1 MPDSRGS
8 KSTGSTAW
16 VLQRVTGVI
25 LIVLLLA
32 HFWVHHFFIQEFYG
46 EMNILDLNP
55 DKKSLAQTI
64 NEMNPIWGKHASTYL
79 APVRED
85 LEGEPSYLSKKTIK
99 NKGPATVTIVEQDD
113 RTELLRGRLN
123 KNQLKPIVKDFSPD
137 AKITHETIQPSQL
150 KTELMINHSDV
161 QARVSNIWWKT
172 YNLLFLFLAIYHGLT
187 GMWDLLKD
195 YDFSPLVRLTLY
207 GSVMTLGLVLLVV
220 GMLIIVPMGL

>member
-1 MPDSRGS
+1 MPNSRGS
-8 KSTGSTAW
+8 KSTGSTTW
-16 VLQRVTGVI
+16 VLQRVTGVV

-55 DKKSLAQTI
+55 DKKSLVQTI
-64 NEMNPIWGKHASTYL
+64 NEMNPIWGKHTGTYL

-85 LEGEPSYLSKKTIK
+85 LEGEPGYLSKKTIK
-99 NKGPATVTIVEQDD
+99 DKGPSAVTIVEQKD

-123 KNQLKPIVKDFSPD
+123 RNQLQPLVKDLSPD
-137 AKITHETIQPSQL
+137 AKITHETIKPSQL
-150 KTELMINHSDV
+150 KTDLMINHSDV

-195 YDFSPLVRLTLY
+195 YNFSPGVRLTLY
-207 GSVMTLGLVLLVV
+207 GSVMTLGLLLLVV